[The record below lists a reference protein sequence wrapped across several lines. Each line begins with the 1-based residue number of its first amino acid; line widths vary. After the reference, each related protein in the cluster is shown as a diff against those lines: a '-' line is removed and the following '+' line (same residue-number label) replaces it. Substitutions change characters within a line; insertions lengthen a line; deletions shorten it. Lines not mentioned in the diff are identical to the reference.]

1 MVSLGHGSS
10 TRRRILSNLGNALL
24 QSGIRLI
31 VLLLVYGVLLPLLQ
45 SEAISISTS
54 YLNFFYIFA
63 LIEIVPT
70 FLAYMLSGTILRY
83 VVIAAKNMFFI
94 AFFLMFFTTEKL
106 NASTKIVDTTI
117 SITIDFLIPT
127 VMIATIY
134 LIDVIKTVLEAVD
147 FLAGSHEKP
156 VNSL

>member
-1 MVSLGHGSS
+1 MVSLGRGSS

-31 VLLLVYGVLLPLLQ
+31 VLFFIYWVLLPLLQ
-45 SEAISISTS
+45 SEAISISAS

-70 FLAYMLSGTILRY
+70 FLAYMLTGTILRY
-83 VVIAAKNMFFI
+83 VVIAAKNLFFI
-94 AFFLMFFTTEKL
+94 TFFLIFFTTEKL
-106 NASTKIVDTTI
+106 NASTKIANTTI

-134 LIDVIKTVLEAVD
+134 LIEIIKNILETMD
-147 FLAGSHEKP
+147 FLASSHEKP
-156 VNSL
+156 VNPL